1 MMKKLWLTLG
11 LAFIGAT
18 CLAAGVACDKGND
31 EPTTYIVTFVQEGEA
46 PISKPVQ
53 EGGSLAD
60 ANIPVP
66 QDKTGYTVTWDI
78 DEGELTNIQSNITIN
93 AVFTANKYT
102 VTFDLQEGET
112 LKDNEQ
118 NDITSMQVTYDA
130 PYSLPEPT
138 KDGFVFQYW
147 MNGTQKIVAEGT
159 KWTIAE
165 NVTVTAKWEEALPEF
180 YYITFVYGDDQA
192 DVVIPVQPGEDLAV
206 ADIPE
211 LPTIKGHTVSWSVKN
226 FDNVSDNMTVHLNK
240 VANKYKIYLNATSA
254 GKLPEGQL
262 AEVEVTYGEEVPT
275 ILNAVHKDKENYA
288 FSGWYDANGKRVS
301 LENLVYEI
309 EGDLTLEARYFYVWI
324 GPY

>member
-1 MMKKLWLTLG
+1 MKKFWLTLG

-18 CLAAGVACDKGND
+18 CLVAGMACDKGD
-31 EPTTYIVTFVQEGEA
+31 DTPKTYIVTFVQDGEM

-53 EGGSLAD
+53 SGGTLSD

-93 AVFTANKYT
+93 AVFTPNEYT
-102 VTFDLQEGET
+102 VTFDLQDGET
-112 LKDNEQ
+112 LK
-118 NDITSMQVTYDA
+118 NDGGGDILHQQVTYDA
-130 PYSLPEPT
+130 PYALPEPA

-192 DVVIPVQPGEDLAV
+192 DVVVSVRPGENLAA
-206 ADIPE
+206 ADIPA
-211 LPTIKGHTVSWSVKN
+211 LPTIKGHTVAWSVTN
-226 FDNVSDNMTVHLNK
+226 FENVTDNMTVELTK
-240 VANKYKIYLNATSA
+240 TANTYKIYLNATSA
-254 GKLPEGQL
+254 GKLPTGQL
-262 AEVEVTYGEEVPT
+262 AEVEVTYGEKVPT
-275 ILNAVHKDKENYA
+275 ILNAVHKDSENYA
-288 FSGWYDANGKRVS
+288 FSGWYDANGKYV
-301 LENLVYEI
+301 NLKNMVYEI

>member
-1 MMKKLWLTLG
+1 MKKLWLSLG
-11 LAFIGAT
+11 LAFVGTA
-18 CLAAGVACDKGND
+18 CLAAGVACDNGND
-31 EPTTYIVTFVQEGEA
+31 EPTTYIVTFVQEGE
-46 PISKPVQ
+46 PSISKPVQ

-66 QDKTGYTVTWDI
+66 QDKTGYTVAWDI

-93 AVFTANKYT
+93 AVFTANEYT

-112 LKDNEQ
+112 LK
-118 NDITSMQVTYDA
+118 NDGGGDILAQQVTYDSA
-130 PYSLPEPT
+130 YTLPTPT
-138 KDGFVFQYW
+138 KEGFTFVCWKYQTTVLDGV
-147 MNGTQKIVAEGT
+147 
-159 KWTIAE
+159 KWTIAD
-165 NVTVTAKWEEALPEF
+165 NVSVTADWTEDLPD
-180 YYITFVYGDDQA
+180 YYEITFVYDA
-192 DVVIPVQPGEDLAV
+192 DNKVVKQVVPGGSLAENE
-206 ADIPE
+206 IPE

-240 VANKYKIYLNATSA
+240 VANTYKIYLNATSD

-262 AEVEVTYGEEVPT
+262 AEVEVTYGEKVPT
-275 ILNAVHKDKENYA
+275 ILNAVHNDKENYA